1 MEIIIVSLPH
11 GWKITEAVAQTH
23 AVIVNISGRL
33 VTWVHARGGE
43 PVQWTAT
50 PIYGKSVNLPIDKLF
65 SLIDFLGVFVGAFG
79 GALAAV
85 RDTRYKYDLVGV
97 TGLALASALGGG
109 ITRDLILQKGPPL
122 AFADARYLITA
133 LAGAVLGMMLAQR
146 IGKNTERAIVFIDA
160 AALGLFSVAGST
172 RALNAGMTRLP
183 ALLLGAATAVGGGC
197 IRDVL
202 SGRTPK
208 IFERGELYAIAAA
221 FGAGVFLVCD
231 AFKLPREV
239 STIAGSACGFGL
251 RLLALRYHWQTRPI
265 RTE

>member
-1 MEIIIVSLPH
+1 V
-11 GWKITEAVAQTH
+11 
-23 AVIVNISGRL
+23 
-33 VTWVHARGGE
+33 
-43 PVQWTAT
+43 
-50 PIYGKSVNLPIDKLF
+50 PIDTLF
-65 SLIDFLGVFVGAFG
+65 SLVDFLAVLVGAFG

-133 LAGAVLGMMLAQR
+133 LAGAVIGMVFAQK
-146 IGKNTERAIVFIDA
+146 IGKNTERAVFA
-160 AALGLFSVAGST
+160 VAGST
-172 RALNAGMTRLP
+172 RALNNGMTILP
-183 ALLLGAATAVGGGC
+183 AFLLGVTTAVGGGC

-221 FGAGVFLVCD
+221 FGAAMFLLCD
-231 AFKLPREV
+231 ALKLPREA
-239 STIAGSACGFGL
+239 STIAGSLCGFGL
-251 RLLALRYHWQTRPI
+251 RLLALRYHWETRSI

>member
-1 MEIIIVSLPH
+1 M
-11 GWKITEAVAQTH
+11 
-23 AVIVNISGRL
+23 
-33 VTWVHARGGE
+33 
-43 PVQWTAT
+43 
-50 PIYGKSVNLPIDKLF
+50 NLPIDKLF
-65 SLIDFLGVFVGAFG
+65 SLIDFMGVFVGALG

-109 ITRDLILQKGPPL
+109 ITRDLVLQKGPPL

-133 LAGAVLGMMLAQR
+133 LAGAVIGMIFAQR
-146 IGKNTERAIVFIDA
+146 IGANTERVLLFADA
-160 AALGLFSVAGST
+160 MALGLFAVAGST
-172 RALNAGMTRLP
+172 RAINAGMPRLP
-183 ALLLGAATAVGGGC
+183 ALLLGATTAVGGGC

-221 FGAGVFLVCD
+221 FGSAAFLLCD
-231 AFKLPREV
+231 ALKFTREI
-239 STIAGSACGFGL
+239 STAAGTLCGFGL
-251 RLLALRYHWQTRPI
+251 RLLAWRYHWETRSI